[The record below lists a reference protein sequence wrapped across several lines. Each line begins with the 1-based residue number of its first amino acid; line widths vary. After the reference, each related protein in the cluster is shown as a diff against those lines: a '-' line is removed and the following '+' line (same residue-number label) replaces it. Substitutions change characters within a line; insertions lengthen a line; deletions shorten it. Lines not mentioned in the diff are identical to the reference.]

1 MTHWSNDLPLALR
14 AASKKAMKPQILV
27 VDDDESLRE
36 LVRRHLENAGYEV
49 RTAEDGIA
57 AGHAVLA
64 QVPDMVIC
72 DIRMPYMSGLEF
84 LAVLRADNTLP
95 RIPVIFLTHVEDAE
109 ERARLLGGSDFLLK
123 PVRVDTLLAA
133 VARHLKVAVASEVAV
148 ASG

>member
-1 MTHWSNDLPLALR
+1 V
-14 AASKKAMKPQILV
+14 KPQILV

-57 AGHAVLA
+57 AGYAVLA
-64 QVPDMVIC
+64 QAPDMVIC
-72 DIRMPYMSGLEF
+72 DVRMPYMSGLEF
-84 LAVLRADNTLP
+84 LAALRADSTLS
-95 RIPVIFLTHVEDAE
+95 RIPVIFLTYVEDAE

-133 VARHLKVAVASEVAV
+133 VARHLEVAV